1 MENLSSF
8 YQNHSLTNL
17 CKNAFFLTFFK
28 ITLLQHRKA
37 FFPSRIPPNPFSWP
51 ILPKISF
58 DQNHRLTPFG
68 EMHFFDFLFIVQNI
82 DKHIF
87 YLILPKRKRWK
98 KIHIFDQNHGLTALG
113 KNAFFSTYF
122 FQDNVSFPQKGFLSV
137 KEKKT
142 TTNKQPNTFS
152 CPIFPKMNM

>member
-17 CKNAFFLTFFK
+17 CKNAFFSTFFK

-37 FFPSRIPPNPFSWP
+37 FFPSRIPPNPFSLP

-122 FQDNVSFPQKGFLSV
+122 SQHNVSFPQKGFLSV
-137 KEKKT
+137 KEKQNN
-142 TTNKQPNTFS
+142 NKQTTKHIFLPYFS
-152 CPIFPKMNM
+152 